1 MACKLNEAVGKGTV
15 CRQSESPREATT
27 QAEALSKAAG
37 ADAVIADL
45 QVALGD
51 LIDQRDAWL
60 KEARRLAKIADQSA
74 RRAWWKP
81 FARIAAPISSKA
93 RP

>member
-1 MACKLNEAVGKGTV
+1 MACESNEAVGSGPVSK
-15 CRQSESPREATT
+15 QPESHRKAIT
-27 QAEALSKAAG
+27 QAEALSSAAG

-60 KEARRLAKIADQSA
+60 KEARRLAKITDQTAHRPWSKRLA
-74 RRAWWKP
+74 R
-81 FARIAAPISSKA
+81 FAVPISSKA

>member
-1 MACKLNEAVGKGTV
+1 MACELNEAVGRGTV
-15 CRQSESPREATT
+15 SKQPESPRKAIT
-27 QAEALSKAAG
+27 QAEALSSAAG

-60 KEARRLAKIADQSA
+60 KEARRLAKITDQTAHRPWSKRLA
-74 RRAWWKP
+74 R
-81 FARIAAPISSKA
+81 FAVPISSKA